1 MKKIKENLLPLLNIV
16 SSLIMF
22 IILLFSEL
30 NENVMYI
37 MIMTLIVGWAIP
49 YCVLLITGLSMLY
62 SKKHYLTLIFNIVN
76 ILLCIFLLFFIIK
89 LYDKTLLVLLIE
101 YIITIIFSTINI
113 IYYIIYIKKH
123 PDIES
128 QKIKKLKKE
137 NNGAIV

>member
-1 MKKIKENLLPLLNIV
+1 MKKIKKNLLPLLNIV

-37 MIMTLIVGWAIP
+37 MIMTLIIGWAIP

-101 YIITIIFSTINI
+101 YIITIIFSTINT

>member
-37 MIMTLIVGWAIP
+37 MIMTLIIGWAIP